1 MSAKTALLAH
11 TPNLTI
17 TQIAQAVAQEHQ
29 LREKFAS
36 QLQVVTDAN
45 LEEFLKTI
53 AAAVSDFLNLVLDPE
68 LDPLRTLFDQDLV
81 QPELFAQAGISYA
94 QGLTQLEQLTQAQ
107 AHHIS
112 AGYTPEINFSAKDK
126 LYHSLRYSLLGSG
139 KMMRPALVFAVGNFF
154 GADPA
159 SLIITGAAIE
169 CLHTYSLI
177 HDDLPAMDN
186 DDYRRGRLSSHKVF
200 GADHAI
206 LAGDSLQTLAFALL
220 SNNEL
225 LTPAQVLS
233 QVRVLAN
240 GAGHYG
246 MCLGQSLDLL
256 HEQHDE
262 GNATSLQWANG
273 RGNKS
278 ELASLM
284 EIHYLKTAQLI
295 ATSGLMGLYAGVGN
309 AQAATL
315 TPILRHWGYAL
326 GLAFQIKDD
335 ILDVVGNASSI
346 GKKVGS
352 DLDNHKLTY
361 TSLLGLE
368 AAQAMLATQ
377 TAECLA
383 LAQQFASQA
392 TTLGI
397 PVFDS
402 QVFSSLT
409 RYVTERSK

>member
-1 MSAKTALLAH
+1 MSAKAALLAH
-11 TPNLTI
+11 TPNITI
-17 TQIAQAVAQEHQ
+17 TQIAQEVAQEHQ
-29 LREKFAS
+29 LREKFTQ

-53 AAAVSDFLNLVLDPE
+53 AAAVTDFLNLVLDPQI
-68 LDPLRTLFDQDLV
+68 DPLRTLFDQDLV
-81 QPELFAQAGISYA
+81 QPQLFAQAGICYA
-94 QGLTQLEQLTQAQ
+94 PSLTQPQQLSQAQ
-107 AHHIS
+107 SHHIS
-112 AGYTPEINFSAKDK
+112 AGFTPEINFSSKDK

-159 SLIITGAAIE
+159 SLLITGAAIE

-220 SNNEL
+220 SNNEI
-225 LTPAQVLS
+225 LTPDQVLS

-256 HEQHDE
+256 HEQHE
-262 GNATSLQWANG
+262 LGSTTSLQWAEG
-273 RGNKS
+273 RANHS
-278 ELASLM
+278 NLASLM

-295 ATSGLMGLYAGVGN
+295 ATSGLMGLYAGVN
-309 AQAATL
+309 NVQATTL

-368 AAQAMLATQ
+368 AAQAMLTDQ
-377 TAECLA
+377 TTECLA
-383 LAQQFASQA
+383 LAEKFVKQA
-392 TTLGI
+392 RTLAI

-402 QVFSSLT
+402 LVFSSLT
-409 RYVTERSK
+409 KYVTERTK